1 MYVAVV
7 FVTMLAAPLL
17 SIALEYGSGSGP
29 LVALVGKWFVFWTV
43 GVRLGLAGARQIVQ
57 PGFTAKDIFNIADE
71 KALAIVR
78 ELGFAN
84 LALAIVGLVS
94 LVEPTFVLPA
104 AITAGIGRPAP
115 SRARSHDERN
125 NSAGERSVRRRHAS
139 RLCARR
145 AGDEPVGLKRTST
158 PSSGWRPRAGV
169 GQRRTSA
176 EAG

>member
-1 MYVAVV
+1 MYVVVV

-43 GVRLGLAGARQIVQ
+43 GVRLGVAGARQIVQ

-104 AITAGIGRPAP
+104 AITAGIFYGASGVQHLLAPGRTMKETIAL
-115 SRARSHDERN
+115 
-125 NSAGERSVRRRHAS
+125 AS
-139 RLCARR
+139 DLFAVVML
-145 AGDEPVGLKRTST
+145 AVFVLGALGTNQ
-158 PSSGWRPRAGV
+158 SG
-169 GQRRTSA
+169 
-176 EAG
+176 